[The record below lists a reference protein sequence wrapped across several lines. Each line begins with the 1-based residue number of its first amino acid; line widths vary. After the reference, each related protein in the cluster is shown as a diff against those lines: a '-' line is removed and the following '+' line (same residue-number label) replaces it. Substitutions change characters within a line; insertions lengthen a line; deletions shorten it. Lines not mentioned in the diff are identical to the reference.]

1 MNDSIITIN
10 LNEVVRQ
17 FYPGLTEDEVSTI
30 ASKMDDYFDY
40 DSMYTNFYEYIP
52 EIARKS
58 FINVDGKE
66 GVLL

>member
-1 MNDSIITIN
+1 MNGSIITIN

-17 FYPGLTEDEVSTI
+17 FYPGLSEDEVSTI
-30 ASKMDDYFDY
+30 ASKMDEYFDY

>member
-30 ASKMDDYFDY
+30 ASKMDEYFDY
-40 DSMYTNFYEYIP
+40 DSMYKKIYEYKP

>member
-17 FYPGLTEDEVSTI
+17 FYPGLSEDEVSTI
-30 ASKMDDYFDY
+30 ASKMDEYFDY

-58 FINVDGKE
+58 FINVNGKE

>member
-17 FYPGLTEDEVSTI
+17 FYPGLSEDEVSTI
-30 ASKMDDYFDY
+30 ASKMDEYFDY

-58 FINVDGKE
+58 FINVHGKE

>member
-17 FYPGLTEDEVSTI
+17 LYPGLTEDEVSTK
-30 ASKMDDYFDY
+30 ASKKDEYFDY

>member
-17 FYPGLTEDEVSTI
+17 FYPGLPEDEVSTI
-30 ASKMDDYFDY
+30 ASKMDEYFDF

>member
-10 LNEVVRQ
+10 LNDVVRQ
-17 FYPGLTEDEVSTI
+17 FYPGLSEDEVSTI
-30 ASKMDDYFDY
+30 ASKMDEYFDY

-58 FINVDGKE
+58 FINIGGKE

>member
-30 ASKMDDYFDY
+30 ASKMDEYFDY

-58 FINVDGKE
+58 FISTEGKE

>member
-1 MNDSIITIN
+1 
-10 LNEVVRQ
+10 
-17 FYPGLTEDEVSTI
+17 
-30 ASKMDDYFDY
+30 
-40 DSMYTNFYEYIP
+40 MYTNFYEYIP

>member
-17 FYPGLTEDEVSTI
+17 FYPGLSEDEVSTI
-30 ASKMDDYFDY
+30 ASKMDEYFDY
-40 DSMYTNFYEYIP
+40 ASMYTNFYEYIP

>member
-30 ASKMDDYFDY
+30 ASKMDEYFDY
-40 DSMYTNFYEYIP
+40 DSMNTNFYEYIP